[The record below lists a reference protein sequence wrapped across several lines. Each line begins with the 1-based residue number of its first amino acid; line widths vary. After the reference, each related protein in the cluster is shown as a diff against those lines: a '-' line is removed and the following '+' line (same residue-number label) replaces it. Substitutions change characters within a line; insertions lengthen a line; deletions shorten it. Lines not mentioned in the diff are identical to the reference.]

1 MPTSP
6 SDKLND
12 WIEYKRLVLAE
23 LERINDC
30 IEKLQD
36 GHVDVATQIHK
47 CQTDKKEI
55 MKEIAKVHEE
65 FQKLQKEVTDH
76 HPATIPE
83 GRWKFYA
90 AIATVIGSAI
100 VSIISLITAML
111 SK

>member
-1 MPTSP
+1 MPTTP
-6 SDKLND
+6 SNKLND

-36 GHVDVATQIHK
+36 GHLNLATQIHL

-55 MKEIAKVHEE
+55 QDELEKLRKQIA
-65 FQKLQKEVTDH
+65 DH
-76 HPATIPE
+76 HPNVIPE

-90 AIATVIGSAI
+90 ALATVVGTAI
-100 VSIISLITAML
+100 VSIISLITALL